1 LTRTK
6 LLSVTTAALLG
17 SGLLAACGGGGG
29 DEDPQQV
36 LDQTT
41 LSDVHSANI
50 DLSVSGSA
58 EGDQGGNFDV
68 SLSGPV
74 QGENGKFP
82 QFDLTGKVTASGA
95 GQDFD
100 FEGGLISTGDQGF
113 VSYNGTDYEVPSTAF
128 GQIVKASEKAQKQQ
142 KDTSGL
148 SPSEAFAQ
156 GCTQSLVQQ
165 GADESAAS
173 DACDIDFKA
182 LLTNLS
188 NEGDADVEGA
198 DTIHISGDAN
208 VDQIASDFAALVKAT
223 PQGQQLPQSAIDQ
236 VVQQATDAVDEAT
249 IDVYSGKDDHL
260 LRKLDFSLKVTPP
273 DSASS
278 SGIDSISADFSLSL
292 SGVNEEQTIEAPSNA
307 KSLSDLTNQI
317 GIPGLSGLGG
327 LGGAGSS
334 GGSVPLPGGGGGG
347 GGVPSLPGGTGG
359 AGNAPNPAQT
369 QAFLKCL
376 QQAQGDQAA
385 LQACANKVK

>member
-6 LLSVTTAALLG
+6 LLSITTAALLG
-17 SGLLAACGGGGG
+17 SGLLAACGGDGGG

-50 DLSVSGSA
+50 DLSLSGSA

-82 QFDLTGKVTASGA
+82 QFDLTGKVDASGA
-95 GQDFD
+95 GQDFN

-113 VSYNGTDYEVPSTAF
+113 VSYNGTDYEVPSSVFNQIKTAN
-128 GQIVKASEKAQKQQ
+128 EKAQKQQ

-165 GADESAAS
+165 GAEESAAS
-173 DACDIDFKA
+173 DACDIDFKG

-188 NEGDADVEGA
+188 NEGDSDVEGE

-208 VDQIASDFAALVKAT
+208 VDQIATDFADLVKAT
-223 PQGQQLPQSAIDQ
+223 PQGQQLPQSTIEE

-249 IDVYSGKDDHL
+249 IDVYSGTEDHV
-260 LRKLDFSLKVTPP
+260 LRKLDFALKVTPP
-273 DSASS
+273 DSSS
-278 SGIDSISADFSLSL
+278 TSGIDSVSVDFSLSL

-307 KSLSDLTNQI
+307 KPLSDLSL

-327 LGGAGSS
+327 LGGAAGSA
-334 GGSVPLPGGGGGG
+334 GAVPNLPGGGGGG
-347 GGVPSLPGGTGG
+347 GGGGAAPAIPGGAGGTGG
-359 AGNAPNPAQT
+359 ANAAY
-369 QAFLKCL
+369 LKCV
-376 QQAQGDQAA
+376 QQAQTGQE
-385 LQACANKVK
+385 LQACIQKLQ